1 MGHGYLIPPDEQQ
14 IQRIM
19 EVKVDVHNAGAQ
31 RPWSVP
37 DVQVVL
43 WFILLCCLTE
53 GIVVGVRWWRGP
65 EVAVVQRRRVDEK
78 KELDR
83 LRPVEE
89 EEEDDES
96 NIPVL

>member
-19 EVKVDVHNAGAQ
+19 EVKVDVHTAGAQ
-31 RPWSVP
+31 RPWDIP

-53 GIVVGVRWWRGP
+53 GIVVGARW
-65 EVAVVQRRRVDEK
+65 
-78 KELDR
+78 
-83 LRPVEE
+83 
-89 EEEDDES
+89 
-96 NIPVL
+96 

>member
-1 MGHGYLIPPDEQQ
+1 
-14 IQRIM
+14 
-19 EVKVDVHNAGAQ
+19 
-31 RPWSVP
+31 
-37 DVQVVL
+37 
-43 WFILLCCLTE
+43 
-53 GIVVGVRWWRGP
+53 
-65 EVAVVQRRRVDEK
+65 VQRRRVDEK